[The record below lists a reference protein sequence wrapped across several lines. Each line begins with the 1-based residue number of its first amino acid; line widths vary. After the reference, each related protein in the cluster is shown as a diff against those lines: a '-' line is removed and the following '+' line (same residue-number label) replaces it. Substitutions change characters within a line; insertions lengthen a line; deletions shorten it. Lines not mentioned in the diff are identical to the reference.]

1 MHSAILALKQVET
14 LRLQELNGHLVNIAL
29 LVPGSVASPAS
40 KNKAELT
47 EEERMTFGL
56 QMCMHVPNKH
66 YISTYKQGPWKL

>member
-56 QMCMHVPNKH
+56 QMCMHVPNIH
-66 YISTYKQGPWKL
+66 HIYTYKQGPWKL